1 MLGLWHRVWLFRVLV
16 CAVVPR
22 DNRVPVSAVSWSCW
36 LLPGECRMH
45 GAWAT
50 AGCRGHTATPA
61 SVLLLVSWPDTHYK
75 S

>member
-22 DNRVPVSAVSWSCW
+22 DNRVPVSAVSWSCCR
-36 LLPGECRMH
+36 ECRVH

-50 AGCRGHTATPA
+50 ALSRLQGPHG
-61 SVLLLVSWPDTHYK
+61 DTGERAAAGFMA
-75 S
+75 